1 MSHLFIILTKFPF
14 QFYHCI
20 FFMIITIVLLLLF
33 FFETFNPVLTFY
45 NNNDTNEIWPLG
57 GKYERITATY
67 RAVSSA
73 MRKSNDPRQ
82 QVARRLRRCCRV
94 FARRPKTLAFN
105 IFLP

>member
-14 QFYHCI
+14 QFSPH
-20 FFMIITIVLLLLF
+20 FFYDYYYTVVIIF
-33 FFETFNPVLTFY
+33 FFETFNPVLAFY

-73 MRKSNDPRQ
+73 LRKSNDPRQ

-94 FARRPKTLAFN
+94 SARRPKTLAFN